1 MNIVSSPECYNTKK
15 TNDYAFLLYTNC
27 SHIKLHIVNKVLSKK
42 GKETSEHISTLEE
55 GFQRLQETFRT
66 TVLDS
71 LDADAQLNDEIKSL
85 KAVVD
90 SLTVPQSDDVDFD
103 PLGRPAAKINL
114 FPCGLQTMGSKVDET
129 VKTIIL
135 SGHTF
140 LGPLKNPDNT
150 LCLRV
155 GRKAK
160 YSRKRKEAFGMMKR
174 AIRGYPVI
182 KTRMKKD
189 CGGVVTV
196 HES

>member
-1 MNIVSSPECYNTKK
+1 M
-15 TNDYAFLLYTNC
+15 
-27 SHIKLHIVNKVLSKK
+27 NKVLSKK
-42 GKETSEHISTLEE
+42 GKETSEHIVTLED

-71 LDADAQLNDEIKSL
+71 LDADAQLNDQIKSL

-90 SLTVPQSDDVDFD
+90 SLTGPQIDDTDFD
-103 PLGRPAAKINL
+103 AQGRPAAKINL
-114 FPCGLQTMGSKVDET
+114 FPCGLQTVGSKVDET
-129 VKTIIL
+129 LKTITI

-160 YSRKRKEAFGMMKR
+160 YSRKRKEDFGMMIKR
-174 AIRGYPVI
+174 GTLGCPLI
-182 KTRMKKD
+182 KTRMKKGRD
-189 CGGVVTV
+189 GAGLKFISCSTRNTRAKENYKEQGSQT
-196 HES
+196 

>member
-1 MNIVSSPECYNTKK
+1 M
-15 TNDYAFLLYTNC
+15 
-27 SHIKLHIVNKVLSKK
+27 NKVLSKK

-71 LDADAQLNDEIKSL
+71 LDADAQLNDQIKSL

-90 SLTVPQSDDVDFD
+90 SLTVPQSDEVDFD
-103 PLGRPAAKINL
+103 ALGQPAAKISL
-114 FPCGLQTMGSKVDET
+114 FPCGLQTVGSKVDKT
-129 VKTIIL
+129 VKTITM

-155 GRKAK
+155 ERKAK
-160 YSRKRKEAFGMMKR
+160 YSRKRKENFGMMKR
-174 AIRGYPVI
+174 GTRGYPVI
-182 KTRMKKD
+182 KTRIKKSSG
-189 CGGVVTV
+189 GGVPL
-196 HES
+196 HE